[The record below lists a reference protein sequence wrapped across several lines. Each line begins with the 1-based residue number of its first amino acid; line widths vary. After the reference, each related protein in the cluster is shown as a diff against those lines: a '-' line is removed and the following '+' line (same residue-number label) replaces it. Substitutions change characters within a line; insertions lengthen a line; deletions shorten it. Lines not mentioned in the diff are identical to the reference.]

1 MQIDKESN
9 RITIQIT
16 VENETGVI
24 NSLHIRMLT
33 EIEPKLKYIWMNIKK
48 WAEINNVI
56 DSKNGRFAAYTLLI
70 LVNFCLLSLSK
81 PAVPNIWKIIE
92 EERDYSEIN
101 HIELGNRIFENIGES
116 FENTEYGTARLFA
129 GFFKFMVDIDFDKYS
144 ISNTEEN
151 WLKDKNTEKYPVV
164 IENPFNNQQNSARS
178 VKKENWENIKEKFT
192 IANNKII
199 QGFNR
204 ELFHELIGNREICE
218 KLSEL
223 DLQKEEEILKEDE
236 NEETIKNI
244 DLEKVEEELFK
255 DNEEDLE
262 EEKTKEEKSQNKS
275 KKNKAWVNKGK
286 TYKLGTTLGLIIL
299 INILTLMKSTI
310 AVRPMIC
317 HHLKKKFSFYGWKCV
332 ARKQAVDY
340 RTDFLGYSHQKA
352 PEQKIIKI
360 TPEECKNWVN
370 FKKCEYGEITKGN
383 DKELHTGNSLNLEYS
398 WWKIGWQK
406 ATVVNCFITQSLLIG
421 QPGKITMIHQQRK

>member
-1 MQIDKESN
+1 LLEMQIDKESN

-16 VENETGVI
+16 IENEAGVI

-70 LVNFCLLSLSK
+70 LVNFYLLSLSK

-92 EERDYSEIN
+92 EERNYSEIN

-236 NEETIKNI
+236 NEETIENV
-244 DLEKVEEELFK
+244 D
-255 DNEEDLE
+255 
-262 EEKTKEEKSQNKS
+262 
-275 KKNKAWVNKGK
+275 WR
-286 TYKLGTTLGLIIL
+286 KL
-299 INILTLMKSTI
+299 N
-310 AVRPMIC
+310 RNY
-317 HHLKKKFSFYGWKCV
+317 LKKM
-332 ARKQAVDY
+332 RK
-340 RTDFLGYSHQKA
+340 
-352 PEQKIIKI
+352 I
-360 TPEECKNWVN
+360 
-370 FKKCEYGEITKGN
+370 
-383 DKELHTGNSLNLEYS
+383 
-398 WWKIGWQK
+398 
-406 ATVVNCFITQSLLIG
+406 
-421 QPGKITMIHQQRK
+421 